1 VSQDDSDEE
10 SHQKSKKKKEKK
22 LSRADIDEMRTTRP
36 ESGTPVITGGKRS
49 ISDAITPT
57 EKYAYI
63 LPSVYWIH
71 SLPTRN
77 TKNPKKVSVPSGLRA
92 NYEKPAYHNPNQE
105 LDSNDGEDSP
115 VRYGGLIRD
124 DEGDKVEKRGVKK
137 SGAKKS
143 NDENVEFCSFIYMLS
158 TFNLSSLRL

>member
-1 VSQDDSDEE
+1 MRLHLPRLRSS
-10 SHQKSKKKKEKK
+10 S
-22 LSRADIDEMRTTRP
+22 LSFP
-36 ESGTPVITGGKRS
+36 HITGGKWS

-63 LPSVYWIH
+63 LPLVYWIH

-105 LDSNDGEDSP
+105 LDSDDGEDSP
-115 VRYGGLIRD
+115 VRYGGLICD
-124 DEGDKVEKRGVKK
+124 DEGDKVKKRGVKK
-137 SGAKKS
+137 SRAKKS

-158 TFNLSSLRL
+158 TVTTRYGLLHYANLIRRTGLIVFFSTYLI